1 MLRKRRPL
9 IRPDAVRDA
18 RLIVIATEDTKAT
31 VSYFEMLVSPQ
42 YYQSTR
48 VQVKVLTREDT
59 ASSPERILAQLDAW
73 RLEYQ
78 LNEDDE
84 LWLVIDVDR
93 WGDAK
98 LSQIAQACGQKQIKL
113 AVSNP
118 AIELW
123 FLLHLTDL
131 EQYDTER
138 LSRLQANKKAK
149 ASRSELEQAIIE
161 IVGSY
166 NKSNLDVDRYIPH
179 VELAIRRAEQLDI
192 QPDDRW
198 PQQLGTRVYLLA
210 RSMIASSAY
219 RNRYERQNNA

>member
-1 MLRKRRPL
+1 MPRKRRSL

-18 RLIVIATEDTKAT
+18 KLIVVATEDTKASGRYVET
-31 VSYFEMLVSPQ
+31 LVSPK

-48 VQVKVLTREDT
+48 VQGKVLTRGDT
-59 ASSPERILAQLDAW
+59 ASSPERVLAQLDEW
-73 RLEYQ
+73 RKEYE
-78 LNEDDE
+78 LAEDDE

-98 LSQIAQACGQKQIKL
+98 LSQIAQACEQKLIRL

-123 FLLHLTDL
+123 FLLHLTGL
-131 EQYDTER
+131 EQYDAER
-138 LSRLQANKKAK
+138 LGRLQANKKVNAN
-149 ASRSELEQAIIE
+149 RSELEQAIIE
-161 IVGSY
+161 IVGSF

-179 VELAIRRAEQLDI
+179 IELAISRAARLDV
-192 QPDDRW
+192 QPEDRW
-198 PQQLGTRVYLLA
+198 PQQLGTRVYLLV

-219 RNRYERQNNA
+219 RNKYGNNP